1 MTAVLPASNVSRV
14 PTHQVF
20 NVPEPWSGVNLF
32 DDDRSLPAALA
43 TAGAEPAEL
52 RRLSELG
59 HLAGSPEAQDWA
71 RLANLYPP
79 VLRSHDRYGHRIDE
93 VEFHPSW
100 HQLMD
105 VAVRNGLHAAPWV
118 DPSPTA
124 HLARAAGL
132 YVWGQVEQGHG
143 CPISMSYAVLP
154 ALRHSPVLAAGY
166 EPGLTSLSYDPGLRA
181 PAAKSGLLA
190 GMAMTEKQGGS
201 DVRANTTRAV
211 PNADGSYSITGHKWF
226 CSAPMCDLFLV
237 LAQAEAGLSC
247 FLVPRVLPDGSRNAF
262 ALQRLKDK
270 LGNRSN
276 ASSEVEFD
284 STIGWLVGAEGRGV
298 RTIIEMV
305 TMTRLD
311 CVIGSASVQRAALT
325 QAMHHIAGRNA
336 FGARLTDQP
345 LMQEVVAD
353 LAVEVQAA
361 AALFL
366 RLASAVD
373 AAEAPLLRLALP
385 AAKFW
390 VCKRTPVVV
399 GEALEC
405 LGGAGYV
412 EESPLPRYFR
422 ESPLNSIWEG
432 SGNVLALDVA
442 RVAAREPE
450 SVQALQDELALSA
463 GADPRLD
470 AAVDE
475 VGKRLAALGTD
486 PEADARAARGIAGLL
501 SRTLQARLLV
511 RAAGAAAAEPGSS
524 AVAEAFLASRLGQS
538 GPGGPGVF
546 GAGVAGAGLGPAT
559 RAAVLEFCDPNQAAV
574 R

>member
-1 MTAVLPASNVSRV
+1 MA
-14 PTHQVF
+14 THQVF
-20 NVPEPWSGVNLF
+20 NVPAPWAGVNLF
-32 DDDRSLPAALA
+32 EHDRPLAAA
-43 TAGAEPAEL
+43 VAAAGANPDEL
-52 RRLSELG
+52 RRLGELG
-59 HLAGSPEAQDWA
+59 RLAGTGEAQDWA
-71 RLANLYPP
+71 RLANAHPP
-79 VLRSHDRYGHRIDE
+79 VLRSHDRYGHRVDE

-100 HQLMD
+100 HELMR
-105 VAVRNGLHAAPWV
+105 VAVGAGLHAAPWV

-124 HLARAAGL
+124 HLARAAGF
-132 YVWGQVEQGHG
+132 YVWGQLEQGHG
-143 CPISMSYAVLP
+143 CPVSMTYAVLP
-154 ALRHSPVLAAGY
+154 ALRHNPELAAGY
-166 EPGLTSLSYDPGLRA
+166 EPGLTSLSYDFGLRA

-237 LAQAEAGLSC
+237 LAQAEEGLSC

-284 STIGWLVGAEGRGV
+284 GTVGWLVGAEGRGV
-298 RTIIEMV
+298 RTILEMV
-305 TMTRLD
+305 AMTRLD
-311 CVIGSASVQRAALT
+311 CVIGSAAVQRAALT
-325 QAMHHIAGRNA
+325 QALHHIGGRAA
-336 FGARLTDQP
+336 FGTRLADQP
-345 LMQEVVAD
+345 LMQEVTAD

-361 AALFL
+361 AALFG

-373 AAEAPLLRLALP
+373 RGEAPLLRLAVA

-390 VCKRTPVVV
+390 VCKRTPTVV

-432 SGNVLALDVA
+432 SGNVIALDVVRA
-442 RVAAREPE
+442 AAREPE
-450 SVQALQDELALSA
+450 AVQALQDELALTA

-470 AAVDE
+470 AAVDQL
-475 VGKRLAALGTD
+475 GKRLAGLGAD
-486 PEADARAARGIAGLL
+486 PDADARSARELAGLL
-501 SRTLQARLLV
+501 ARTLQAGLLV
-511 RAAGAAAAEPGSS
+511 RAASDVPGPGGT
-524 AVAEAFLASRLGQS
+524 AVAEAFLATRLGA
-538 GPGGPGVF
+538 GF
-546 GAGVAGAGLGPAT
+546 GSHSGAGLG
-559 RAAVLEFCDPNQAAV
+559 RAAGGAVLDHCDPNRATG
-574 R
+574 

>member
-1 MTAVLPASNVSRV
+1 MLPPGLPAGNLGCV

-20 NVPEPWSGVNLF
+20 NVPAPWSGVNLF
-32 DDDRSLPAALA
+32 DDDRQLTAALSA
-43 TAGAEPAEL
+43 AGAEDDQL
-52 RRLSELG
+52 GRLSVLG
-59 HLAGSPEAQDWA
+59 QTAGTPEAQDWA
-71 RLANLYPP
+71 RLANAYPP
-79 VLRSHDRYGHRIDE
+79 VLRTHDRYGNRIDE

-100 HQLMD
+100 HRLMD
-105 VAVRNGLHAAPWV
+105 VAVGHGLHGAPWAQA
-118 DPSPTA
+118 SPNA
-124 HLARAAGL
+124 HLVRAAGF

-143 CPISMSYAVLP
+143 CPISMTYAVLP
-154 ALRHSPVLAAGY
+154 ALRHSPSLAAEY
-166 EPGLTSLSYDPGLRA
+166 EPGLTSLSYDFGLRA
-181 PAAKSGLLA
+181 PGSKAGLLA

-211 PNADGSYSITGHKWF
+211 PNSDGSYSLTGHKWF

-237 LAQAEAGLSC
+237 LAQSAAGLSC
-247 FLVPRVLPDGSRNAF
+247 FLVPRVLPDGSRNTF

-298 RTIIEMV
+298 RTILEMV
-305 TMTRLD
+305 SMTRLD
-311 CVIGSASVQRAALT
+311 CVIGSAAVQRAALT
-325 QAMHHIAGRNA
+325 QAMHHIGGRAA
-336 FGARLTDQP
+336 FGARLASQP
-345 LMQEVVAD
+345 LMQQVVAD
-353 LAVEVQAA
+353 LAIEVQAA

-373 AAEAPLLRLALP
+373 RAEAPLLRLALA

-390 VCKRTPVVV
+390 VCKRAPMVV

-432 SGNVLALDVA
+432 SGNVIALDVV
-442 RVAAREPE
+442 RAASREPE

-470 AAVDE
+470 AAADE
-475 VGKRLAALGTD
+475 LAKRLAGLGTD
-486 PEADARAARGIAGLL
+486 PDADARSARELAGLL
-501 SRTLQARLLV
+501 ARTLQAALLV
-511 RAAGAAAAEPGSS
+511 RAAGSAAGPGSS
-524 AVAEAFLASRLGQS
+524 AVAEAFLASRLTAT
-538 GPGGPGVF
+538 GPGVF
-546 GAGVAGAGLGPAT
+546 GAAPLGGGFGA
-559 RAAVLEFCDPNQAAV
+559 AAVDAVLGYCDPNLAAAE
-574 R
+574 RT

>member
-1 MTAVLPASNVSRV
+1 VA
-14 PTHQVF
+14 THQVF
-20 NVPEPWSGVNLF
+20 NVPAPWSGVNLF
-32 DDDRSLPAALA
+32 EDDRSLPAALSA
-43 TAGAEPAEL
+43 AGAEAGQL
-52 RRLSELG
+52 RRLSALG
-59 HLAGSPEAQDWA
+59 ALAGSPEAQDWA

-79 VLRSHDRYGHRIDE
+79 VLRSHDRYGNRIDE

-105 VAVRNGLHAAPWV
+105 VAVRNGLHAAPWA

-124 HLARAAGL
+124 HLARAAGF
-132 YVWGQVEQGHG
+132 YVWAQVEQGHG
-143 CPISMSYAVLP
+143 CPISMTYAVLP
-154 ALRHSPVLAAGY
+154 ALRHSPALAADY
-166 EPGLTSLSYDPGLRA
+166 EPGLTSLSYDFGLRV
-181 PAAKSGLLA
+181 PSGKSGLLA

-211 PNADGSYSITGHKWF
+211 ANSDGSYSITGHKWF

-247 FLVPRVLPDGSRNAF
+247 FLVPRVLPDGSRNTF

-284 STIGWLVGAEGRGV
+284 STTGWLVGAEGRGV

-305 TMTRLD
+305 SMTRLD
-311 CVIGSASVQRAALT
+311 CVIGSAAVQRAALT
-325 QAMHHIAGRNA
+325 QALHHIGGRDA
-336 FGARLTDQP
+336 FGAKLSSQP
-345 LMQEVVAD
+345 LMREVVAD

-373 AAEAPLLRLALP
+373 RAEAPLLRLAVA

-390 VCKRTPVVV
+390 VCKRAPLVV

-422 ESPLNSIWEG
+422 DSPLNSIWEG
-432 SGNVLALDVA
+432 SGNVIALDVVRA
-442 RVAAREPE
+442 VSREPA
-450 SVQALQDELALSA
+450 SAQALQDELALSA

-475 VGKRLAALGTD
+475 LGKRLAGLGAD
-486 PEADARAARGIAGLL
+486 PDADCRSARGLAGLVA
-501 SRTLQARLLV
+501 RTLQASLLV
-511 RAAGAAAAEPGSS
+511 RAAGADAEPGSS
-524 AVAEAFLASRLGQS
+524 AVADAFLATRLGS
-538 GPGGPGVF
+538 DGLGGFGVF
-546 GAGVAGAGLGPAT
+546 GAGQSGAGFG
-559 RAAVLEFCDPNQAAV
+559 RAAVDAVLDYSDPNRAV
-574 R
+574 RGETAVRR